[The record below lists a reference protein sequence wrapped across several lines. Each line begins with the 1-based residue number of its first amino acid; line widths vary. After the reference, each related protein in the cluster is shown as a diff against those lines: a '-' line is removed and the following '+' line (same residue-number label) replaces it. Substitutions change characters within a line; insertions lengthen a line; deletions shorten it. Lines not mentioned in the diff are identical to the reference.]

1 MGSIGANRNTVS
13 GKSNFSSAESVTN
26 FLQGKLDTYGLAISK
41 EKLAQQVYTAAT
53 VEGADAAI
61 LNSKYI
67 TIKNNNGEAQFSFT
81 KSKKDNKWKLTP
93 MFSYRDITTA
103 RHNGVT
109 MYRAAGQW
117 FAQKSEAE
125 KAALK
130 KLLG

>member
-1 MGSIGANRNTVS
+1 MGSAGANRNRVA
-13 GKSNFSSAESVTN
+13 GKSNFNSADGVTN
-26 FLQGKLDTYGLAISK
+26 FLQGELDTFGFGISK
-41 EKLAQQVYTAAT
+41 ERLAEQVYRAAKT
-53 VEGADAAI
+53 EGADVAV

-67 TIKNNNGEAQFSFT
+67 TIKNNNGEAEFSFT

-93 MFSYRDITTA
+93 MFSYSDITTG